1 MSEQV
6 TDSSLPL
13 GTDAPVVAG
22 AAPAALLRPAAAR
35 LRDLHPGWM
44 ASVMGTAILAVAA
57 DANPGNLAA
66 LHGVGRGL
74 GTVLAVVAYALG
86 AVLLVAY
93 VVRWVRHTQAAIAD
107 LRHPILGG
115 LHATLP
121 GGLLVLAVMTSAI
134 GPRLM
139 PEAAVTA
146 TIAVLASLGAVL
158 ALVVGVA
165 FGYVLFAGEVAGPS
179 VNGGWFIPPVV
190 AAIVPMALTPLM
202 AHLGP
207 EAARLLLFV
216 GYAFLGLG
224 FVLFLLVLGLLHD
237 RLVLHPVPPA
247 LLAPSLWIALGPI
260 GVSVLAPLALARAA
274 QETVGAAGPPLITVS
289 QLVGTALWGFGLW
302 WLALAVALLV
312 RYARTGP
319 IPFHLGWWAFV
330 FPLGAYTVATITLAR
345 VWNLP
350 AVDGLAAVLFLAL
363 ASAWVT
369 VAVRTSL
376 AVRTGRIW
384 LR

>member
-1 MSEQV
+1 MSGQV
-6 TDSSLPL
+6 TDPPLPL
-13 GTDAPVVAG
+13 GADTPTVAG
-22 AAPAALLRPAAAR
+22 AAPAVPVRPAATR
-35 LRDLHPGWM
+35 MRDLHPGWM
-44 ASVMGTAILAVAA
+44 ASVMGAAILAVVA

-74 GTVLAVVAYALG
+74 AAVPAVVAYALG

-93 VVRWVRHTQAAIAD
+93 GVRWVRHTQAALVD

-139 PEAAVTA
+139 PEAAATA
-146 TIAVLASLGAVL
+146 TVAVLASLGTAL
-158 ALVVGVA
+158 ALVAGVA
-165 FGYVLFAGEVAGPS
+165 FGYVLFAGEVAAPS

-190 AAIVPMALTPLM
+190 AVIVPMALTPLM
-202 AHLGP
+202 AHVGP
-207 EAARLLLFV
+207 DAVRLLLFV
-216 GYAFLGLG
+216 GYAFIGLG
-224 FVLFLLVLGLLHD
+224 FLLFLLVLGLLHD

-247 LLAPSLWIALGPI
+247 MLAPSLWIAL
-260 GVSVLAPLALARAA
+260 
-274 QETVGAAGPPLITVS
+274 
-289 QLVGTALWGFGLW
+289 
-302 WLALAVALLV
+302 
-312 RYARTGP
+312 GP

-330 FPLGAYTVATITLAR
+330 FPLGAYTMATVTLAR
-345 VWNLP
+345 IWDLP

-363 ASAWVT
+363 VGAWLT
-369 VAVRTSL
+369 VAARTTG
-376 AVRTGRIW
+376 AVRSGRIW